1 MEYRS
6 DPRLLFEYQ
15 QLLKNSNVCPDER
28 LAVYDRYPE
37 LLAERDDCYLDRIVL
52 LCQKGRYPE
61 AITAAR
67 AKHFH
72 IYEGGEGNLT
82 KQHAWR
88 HVLYANELARA
99 GKLAEAEQ
107 TYLDGVN
114 MPKSYG
120 EAKTFFNQE
129 AHIYYYLGLLLERE
143 GRVDEAQKA
152 FEEASVYKA
161 TVSELSLFRALAL
174 RKLMRFSQ
182 ARQVLEEMLTSGEKL
197 IRDCDLR
204 SYYGVGSPTPM
215 PFEYDIVRQNKVN
228 GEILRAYAL
237 LGLGRREEAEAQLR
251 DAQESRDATAAE
263 LARLREERGAGA
275 GGIAEESRRRYA
287 EQIAALEA
295 QLAPLKEENARYKE
309 RETRAAIEAQLVD
322 AARKMDCCETALR
335 DVRRLA
341 DALRLDET
349 GRAVD
354 RESRSVEDVLREEI
368 ALSPHWLKRSRGV
381 DASPGVDSPSQG
393 SRERFLDAMKR
404 GDFADALRY
413 APKTPVA
420 RTL

>member
-1 MEYRS
+1 M
-6 DPRLLFEYQ
+6 D
-15 QLLKNSNVCPDER
+15 
-28 LAVYDRYPE
+28 VYDDYATREE
-37 LLAERDDCYLDRIVL
+37 LMRALE
-52 LCQKGRYPE
+52 G
-61 AITAAR
+61 AITRRDAGNGSFVWRFDATTRDAMTRRYESASQSAA
-67 AKHFH
+67 
-72 IYEGGEGNLT
+72 
-82 KQHAWR
+82 
-88 HVLYANELARA
+88 
-99 GKLAEAEQ
+99 
-107 TYLDGVN
+107 
-114 MPKSYG
+114 
-120 EAKTFFNQE
+120 QE
-129 AHIYYYLGLLLERE
+129 R
-143 GRVDEAQKA
+143 R
-152 FEEASVYKA
+152 
-161 TVSELSLFRALAL
+161 
-174 RKLMRFSQ
+174 
-182 ARQVLEEMLTSGEKL
+182 
-197 IRDCDLR
+197 
-204 SYYGVGSPTPM
+204 
-215 PFEYDIVRQNKVN
+215 
-228 GEILRAYAL
+228 
-237 LGLGRREEAEAQLR
+237 RREEAEAQLR

-354 RESRSVEDVLREEI
+354 RDSRSVEDVLREEI

-381 DASPGVDSPSQG
+381 DASPGVDSPSHG

-420 RTL
+420 RSL